1 MDAVRRDRRLLLVNV
16 LPLRSLYC
24 LALGHLATGFTWH
37 LKCTC
42 DSVAMLKA
50 RRPDE
55 KACGDLWHSP
65 LGWLQV
71 TFLRRPMKIKKLMLC
86 ISGCVMLL
94 SLGAVAQAA
103 TVTYYACVNNSTGDI
118 TIVSSTT
125 TCATSAHKL
134 QWNQEGP
141 AGATGAKGATGAT
154 GPAGVAGPKGA
165 TGATGLVGPAGP
177 KGATG
182 APGPAGVA
190 GPKGATGP
198 AGVAG
203 PKGATGAT
211 GLVGPAGPKGAT
223 GATGLVGPAG
233 PKGATGAT
241 GPAGVAGP
249 KGATGPAGV
258 AGPKGATGA
267 TGLVGPAGPKGATG
281 ATGPAGPPGASS
293 AFVVHCGPNVFL
305 QSIVCPGNNGTP
317 LASTGTVVLTT
328 NAVGGGF
335 YLISASVNMVNSSG
349 GFAECY
355 ATTVNTAPATGFTG
369 IGDAILATVSVTDV
383 IAVAANDSIELVC
396 SGSPAA
402 GTSSN
407 PVWASLTATLVNEVN
422 YEVYS
427 DATGAI
433 TPPTVANK
441 K

>member
-1 MDAVRRDRRLLLVNV
+1 MLKRWNQPWRPLTRCCNRMDAVRRDRRLLLVNV

-125 TCATSAHKL
+125 TCATSAHKI

-165 TGATGLVGPAGP
+165 TGATG
-177 KGATG
+177 
-182 APGPAGVA
+182 PAGV
-190 GPKGATGP
+190 
-198 AGVAG
+198 
-203 PKGATGAT
+203 
-211 GLVGPAGPKGAT
+211 
-223 GATGLVGPAG
+223 AG

-249 KGATGPAGV
+249 KGATGATGPAGV

>member
-1 MDAVRRDRRLLLVNV
+1 
-16 LPLRSLYC
+16 
-24 LALGHLATGFTWH
+24 
-37 LKCTC
+37 
-42 DSVAMLKA
+42 
-50 RRPDE
+50 
-55 KACGDLWHSP
+55 
-65 LGWLQV
+65 
-71 TFLRRPMKIKKLMLC
+71 MKIKKLMLC

-125 TCATSAHKL
+125 TCATSAHKI

-141 AGATGAKGATGAT
+141 AGATGA
-154 GPAGVAGPKGA
+154 
-165 TGATGLVGPAGP
+165 
-177 KGATG
+177 
-182 APGPAGVA
+182 
-190 GPKGATGP
+190 
-198 AGVAG
+198 
-203 PKGATGAT
+203 
-211 GLVGPAGPKGAT
+211 
-223 GATGLVGPAG
+223 
-233 PKGATGAT
+233 
-241 GPAGVAGP
+241 
-249 KGATGPAGV
+249 
-258 AGPKGATGA
+258 
-267 TGLVGPAGPKGATG
+267 KGATG

>member
-1 MDAVRRDRRLLLVNV
+1 MLMLKRWNQPWRPLTRCCNRMDAVRRDRRLLLVNV

-125 TCATSAHKL
+125 TCATSAHKI

-165 TGATGLVGPAGP
+165 TGATG
-177 KGATG
+177 
-182 APGPAGVA
+182 PAGV
-190 GPKGATGP
+190 
-198 AGVAG
+198 
-203 PKGATGAT
+203 
-211 GLVGPAGPKGAT
+211 
-223 GATGLVGPAG
+223 AG

-249 KGATGPAGV
+249 KGATGATGPAGV

>member
-1 MDAVRRDRRLLLVNV
+1 
-16 LPLRSLYC
+16 
-24 LALGHLATGFTWH
+24 
-37 LKCTC
+37 
-42 DSVAMLKA
+42 
-50 RRPDE
+50 
-55 KACGDLWHSP
+55 
-65 LGWLQV
+65 
-71 TFLRRPMKIKKLMLC
+71 
-86 ISGCVMLL
+86 
-94 SLGAVAQAA
+94 
-103 TVTYYACVNNSTGDI
+103 
-118 TIVSSTT
+118 
-125 TCATSAHKL
+125 
-134 QWNQEGP
+134 
-141 AGATGAKGATGAT
+141 
-154 GPAGVAGPKGA
+154 
-165 TGATGLVGPAGP
+165 
-177 KGATG
+177 
-182 APGPAGVA
+182 
-190 GPKGATGP
+190 
-198 AGVAG
+198 
-203 PKGATGAT
+203 
-211 GLVGPAGPKGAT
+211 
-223 GATGLVGPAG
+223 
-233 PKGATGAT
+233 
-241 GPAGVAGP
+241 
-249 KGATGPAGV
+249 
-258 AGPKGATGA
+258 
-267 TGLVGPAGPKGATG
+267 AGPKGATG